1 MLIIR
6 YLITR
11 LITRAE
17 EGFSKLRHG
26 EIVSSLAMQHVQC
39 AHYCCTAILVTS
51 LPPSRCACC
60 SSASEDADSRWETD
74 NGDLRLD
81 NKYEISP

>member
-6 YLITR
+6 YLIIR

-51 LPPSRCACC
+51 LPPSRLCLLLL
-60 SSASEDADSRWETD
+60 
-74 NGDLRLD
+74 GLRGCWTVVGRRTTVI
-81 NKYEISP
+81 YA